1 MNLGALI
8 REYRVLS
15 QDDAVPPFCDNDELR
30 KWFNDAEAEAAIR
43 SRLIHD
49 SDELKVSIGEKR
61 YDIPPGLFEITYIEV
76 CDSAGKLYPIKP
88 TTRDVLDAAK
98 PDWRRAVGRPEWYI
112 LDDTS
117 LLLGAVPDTEYVLYI
132 EFLRIPRNPMKALTD
147 VPEIHEAHHDGLIQW
162 ALHKAFSKPDSDLFD
177 PARSKEAEAAF
188 TRQFGK
194 RPTAD
199 LRKRQNANRPHRNK
213 LHW

>member
-1 MNLGALI
+1 M
-8 REYRVLS
+8 
-15 QDDAVPPFCDNDELR
+15 
-30 KWFNDAEAEAAIR
+30 
-43 SRLIHD
+43 
-49 SDELKVSIGEKR
+49 
-61 YDIPPGLFEITYIEV
+61 FEITYIEV

-177 PARSKEAEAAF
+177 PARSKEAEAASMLVEVYTKTAPF
-188 TRQFGK
+188 DFPIDRVLKEIDKQLLAWLRQ
-194 RPTAD
+194 AYESS
-199 LRKRQNANRPHRNK
+199 
-213 LHW
+213 